1 MGIAVLL
8 TTELGVLDAVAR
20 ISTDIVKVNYLR
32 DNDRWTLSRLYFY
45 FLWGEI
51 LLGTGILLIPNLGK
65 PLLLLKT
72 SAAMNGGVM
81 FIYSMILLY
90 MNRRILHGRLRMGPL
105 RMIVIAWSILFFGF
119 FTFMALQI
127 DVLPYLQGL
136 LGF

>member
-1 MGIAVLL
+1 MTYA
-8 TTELGVLDAVAR
+8 
-20 ISTDIVKVNYLR
+20 
-32 DNDRWTLSRLYFY
+32 
-45 FLWGEI
+45 
-51 LLGTGILLIPNLGK
+51 GK

-90 MNRRILHGRLRMGPL
+90 MNRRILQGRLRMGPL

-119 FTFMALQI
+119 FTFKATQM
-127 DVLPYLQGL
+127 DVLPYLWGL